1 LKPIKST
8 PIGVGYFFTEKQ
20 NISIDIRIKKAYN
33 KIKVKVRR
41 LNQSTI
47 LTERTRG
54 QRMSRILDRR
64 KVVKRLKKEGWKLV
78 KVRGKGSHEGFQK
91 GDKFFPFPQDGKTV
105 RKGTLGNIERITGIK
120 F

>member
-1 LKPIKST
+1 MEWAI
-8 PIGVGYFFTEKQ
+8 FFTEKR
-20 NISIDIRIKKAYN
+20 NISIDIRTKKAYN
-33 KIKVKVRR
+33 IIKIKERR

-47 LTERTRG
+47 LTERTTL
-54 QRMSRILDRR
+54 MSRILDRR
-64 KVVKRLKKEGWKLV
+64 KVVKRLKKEGWELV
-78 KVRGKGSHEGFQK
+78 KGRGKGSHEGFQK

>member
-1 LKPIKST
+1 MVKPIKSA

-33 KIKVKVRR
+33 VIKVKARR

-47 LTERTRG
+47 LTER
-54 QRMSRILDRR
+54 
-64 KVVKRLKKEGWKLV
+64 KVVKRLKKEGWELV
-78 KVRGKGSHEGFQK
+78 KGRGKGSHEGFQK

>member
-1 LKPIKST
+1 MVKPIKSA

-33 KIKVKVRR
+33 VIKVKARR

-47 LTERTRG
+47 LTERR

-64 KVVKRLKKEGWKLV
+64 KVVKRLKKRAGNLLKEEGKEAMRV
-78 KVRGKGSHEGFQK
+78 SRKAINS
-91 GDKFFPFPQDGKTV
+91 FPFPKTG
-105 RKGTLGNIERITGIK
+105 RQLEKER
-120 F
+120 

>member
-1 LKPIKST
+1 MKPIKST

-33 KIKVKVRR
+33 EIKVKVRR

-47 LTERTRG
+47 LWE
-54 QRMSRILDRR
+54 
-64 KVVKRLKKEGWKLV
+64 LV
-78 KVRGKGSHEGFQK
+78 KGRGKGSHEGFQK